1 MNLLL
6 KIILPV
12 LVLMGSAFAA
22 KKMIESKPEAGRRGA
37 PPSVQ
42 SVEAITLKP
51 TAYPVTLASQGTVAP
66 TTATTLVTEVAGS
79 VVRVSEN
86 LVPGGRFSAGDLLI
100 EIDRRDYEIAL
111 TQASA
116 NLAQARAALQQEEA
130 QADVAAKEWESLR
143 GNAEAS
149 ALTLRKPQMASAR
162 ANVRSMAALVERA
175 QLDLD
180 RTAMIAPYDGIVLE
194 SDVDLGQFVNRGT
207 DVGRIYSL
215 AAVDV
220 RLPLA
225 NRQVSWLSISDDPSE
240 KKPEVVFS
248 AVIGDTEVNWT
259 GTIERLEGF
268 DASTQQLNV
277 IARVNDPETAS
288 DWPLRVGQ
296 YVNARVEGKT
306 LSNVFVIPR
315 QALRAN
321 DEVVLVTKDSTLLRT
336 EVNVA
341 WGDADV
347 VAVTSGISD
356 ESVLVT
362 TPLGTV
368 VNNTPVRAI
377 IDGVAPPPQKRE
389 GGRPNGSDAQ
399 AESKGKPSSAGQG
412 RPAGADNEQ
421 RRSQDG
427 AGRGGAAQRQ
437 TRGADSP
444 VEAGRGGSDAAQRRN
459 NGQQSQ
465 QSGDRT

>member
-12 LVLMGSAFAA
+12 LVLLGSAFTA
-22 KKMIESKPEAGRRGA
+22 KKMIESKPEAGRRGS

-51 TAYPVTLASQGTVAP
+51 SSYPVKLASQGTVEP

-79 VVRVSEN
+79 VVGVSEN
-86 LVPGGRFSAGDLLI
+86 LVPGGRFSAGDVLI
-100 EIDRRDYEIAL
+100 EIDRRDFQIAL
-111 TQASA
+111 TQANA
-116 NLAQARAALQQEEA
+116 NLAQARAGLQQEQA
-130 QADVAAKEWESLR
+130 QADVAAKEWASLR
-143 GNAEAS
+143 GDEPAS
-149 ALTLRKPQMASAR
+149 ALTLREPQVASAR
-162 ANVRSMAALVERA
+162 ANVRSMSAQVQRA

-180 RTAMIAPYDGIVLE
+180 RTVMIAPYDGIVLE

-225 NRQVSWLSISDDPSE
+225 NRQVSWLPVATDPDD
-240 KKPEVVFS
+240 KKPEVLFTAS
-248 AVIGDTEVNWT
+248 IGDAEFNWQ

-277 IARVNDPETAS
+277 IARVNNPETVS

-296 YVNARVEGKT
+296 YVDAQISGQT
-306 LSNVFVIPR
+306 LTGVYVIPR

-321 DEVVLVTKDSTLLRT
+321 DEVVLVTKDSTLIRT
-336 EVNVA
+336 SVNVV
-341 WGDADV
+341 WGDSNV
-347 VAVTSGISD
+347 VAINSGIDSD
-356 ESVLVT
+356 SVLVT

-368 VNNTPVRAI
+368 VNDTPVRAI
-377 IDGVAPPPQKRE
+377 VDGVEPPPAPRQGNRPTAGDGAE
-389 GGRPNGSDAQ
+389 GGA
-399 AESKGKPSSAGQG
+399 
-412 RPAGADNEQ
+412 NEQ
-421 RRSQDG
+421 QKKPRD
-427 AGRGGAAQRQ
+427 
-437 TRGADSP
+437 
-444 VEAGRGGSDAAQRRN
+444 GGSDAPKN
-459 NGQQSQ
+459 S
-465 QSGDRT
+465 DRT